1 MLQISCGFYWQVS
14 PLLNVRSSCVKS
26 VTMSR
31 EAVELT
37 VFFVCSSMT
46 QGCYN
51 ICAVLQC
58 LVLYCGL
65 LHWPELNC
73 IFKFELLTEKVWFGS
88 EECGEKSVVINNLY
102 PALLSSTLLTSSTL
116 LNNTHVHSLTL
127 PNTHKHSSLSPYSS
141 STSSLYI
148 AECVG
153 RMSGLNVSVFICIRI
168 LISLVL

>member
-1 MLQISCGFYWQVS
+1 
-14 PLLNVRSSCVKS
+14 
-26 VTMSR
+26 MSW

-51 ICAVLQC
+51 FCAVLSC
-58 LVLYCGL
+58 LVYCAL
-65 LHWPELNC
+65 LHWTELNC
-73 IFKFELLTEKVWFGS
+73 IFKSELVTEKVWFGS
-88 EECGEKSVVINNLY
+88 EERGEKSVVINNLY

-116 LNNTHVHSLTL
+116 LNNTHVRSLTL